1 MQGKTTKAN
10 HKFEQNES
18 RKASMDADREK
29 EIPTPS
35 TAYSRQ
41 IQDLTREARAHIEAH
56 YDIRYNVLDGQAE
69 IREVH
74 DAVPRASAFR
84 TVTPQVLNTLVLRLH
99 EEGIPV
105 WDRDVQRLLNSL
117 EPSQYH
123 PITDYL
129 NRLPEWDGTDRL
141 TALARR
147 VSEDGL
153 WIQVFGIWMRGMVRQ
168 WTRITKCGTPMDND
182 TNQLAP
188 ILISTE
194 QGLHKSTFC
203 RMLLPPEL
211 AMLYTDKFELG
222 GRLNLE
228 FPLCRHAL
236 INLDEFDRFSTAQMA
251 KLKNLMQLGRLNVR
265 RPHATHFE
273 QMQRTAS
280 FIGTSN
286 TAELLTDPTGS
297 RRFFCQEVEH
307 PIDCSTL
314 LDHRQLYAQILH
326 ELSVGL
332 PYYLDKTTEEAV
344 QQHNRRYYRASALR
358 EAFLT
363 LFGKATDDTSAEQT
377 EWLTATDIY
386 TRLHRSL
393 GYAVLQTE
401 VRAELADERI
411 AENVQEMLLHIP
423 RHVLVGHL
431 KSQHVIFV
439 ADVLYGLKP
448 CGEMLVW
455 KLLVYDIQAVLP
467 FRLCG
472 NVHSRWGMLVFGDY
486 KSIKKSCKSL
496 SAASVFVSY
505 CAAWE
510 KKRGASSSLKKP
522 NASR

>member
-1 MQGKTTKAN
+1 MNRITITQFIRKVYDMLRRRALHGWAMLLAVLRKLRERGIWPWPKTVKAEEVCGEVERKMQDKLTREDKVYRKDD
-10 HKFEQNES
+10 HKPEQNKS
-18 RKASMDADREK
+18 RKANRDTDREK
-29 EIPTPS
+29 DIPNPS

-69 IREVH
+69 IREAH
-74 DAVPRASAFR
+74 DAAPLDGAFR

-105 WDRDVQRLLNSL
+105 WDRDVLRLLNSL
-117 EPSQYH
+117 EPRQYH

-129 NRLPEWDGTDRL
+129 SHLPQWDGTDRL

-147 VSEDGL
+147 VSADGL

-168 WTRITKCGTPMDND
+168 WTRITKCGTLMDND

-222 GRLNLE
+222 GRQNLE

-236 INLDEFDRFSTAQMA
+236 ISLDEFDRFSTAQMA

-307 PIDCSTL
+307 PIDCTTP

-326 ELSVGL
+326 ELSAGL
-332 PYYLDKTTEEAV
+332 PYFMDKGTEEAV
-344 QQHNRRYYRASALR
+344 QLHNRRYYRASALR

-363 LFGKATDDTSAEQT
+363 LFGKATDDTPAEQT

-386 TRLHRSL
+386 TRLQQRFNS
-393 GYAVLQTE
+393 
-401 VRAELADERI
+401 
-411 AENVQEMLLHIP
+411 
-423 RHVLVGHL
+423 
-431 KSQHVIFV
+431 HVINGSPVQLGQQLTFLHLEKRHGRKGNEYRV
-439 ADVLYGLKP
+439 RVLG
-448 CGEMLVW
+448 
-455 KLLVYDIQAVLP
+455 
-467 FRLCG
+467 
-472 NVHSRWGMLVFGDY
+472 
-486 KSIKKSCKSL
+486 
-496 SAASVFVSY
+496 
-505 CAAWE
+505 
-510 KKRGASSSLKKP
+510 
-522 NASR
+522 

>member
-1 MQGKTTKAN
+1 MNRITITQFIRKVYDMLRRRALHGWTILIAVLRKLRERGIWPWPKTVKAEEVCGDVERKMLSKTTKAD
-10 HKFEQNES
+10 HKPEQYES
-18 RKASMDADREK
+18 RKVSMGTDREK
-29 EIPTPS
+29 EIPNPS

-74 DAVPRASAFR
+74 DKTPQAGDFRA
-84 TVTPQVLNTLVLRLH
+84 VTPQVLNTLVLRLH
-99 EEGIPV
+99 EEGLPV

-117 EPSQYH
+117 EPRQYH

-129 NRLPEWDGTDRL
+129 GHLPEWDGTDRL

-147 VSEDGL
+147 VSADGL

-168 WTRITKCGTPMDND
+168 WTRVMERGTPLDND

-188 ILISTE
+188 ILISSE

-211 AMLYTDKFELG
+211 AVLYTDKFELG
-222 GRLNLE
+222 GRQNLE

-307 PIDCSTL
+307 RIDCSTP

-326 ELSVGL
+326 ELSAGL
-332 PYYLDKTTEEAV
+332 PYYLDKCTEEAV
-344 QQHNRRYYRASALR
+344 QLHNRRYYRASALR

-363 LFGKATDDTSAEQT
+363 LFGKTTDNTPAEET

-386 TRLHRSL
+386 TRLQQRFNS
-393 GYAVLQTE
+393 
-401 VRAELADERI
+401 
-411 AENVQEMLLHIP
+411 
-423 RHVLVGHL
+423 
-431 KSQHVIFV
+431 HVISGSPVQLGQQLTFLHLEKRHGRKGNEYRV
-439 ADVLYGLKP
+439 RVLG
-448 CGEMLVW
+448 
-455 KLLVYDIQAVLP
+455 
-467 FRLCG
+467 
-472 NVHSRWGMLVFGDY
+472 
-486 KSIKKSCKSL
+486 
-496 SAASVFVSY
+496 
-505 CAAWE
+505 
-510 KKRGASSSLKKP
+510 
-522 NASR
+522 